1 MCMASETKLREIR
14 AGFLTLLVDVLLY
27 SSVLSFL
34 LVVVVAGL
42 RGYSSSLFLGS
53 QVFMCL
59 CVFTVYSLGCMSQSQ
74 NESIRATS
82 ASASMPSS

>member
-1 MCMASETKLREIR
+1 MASETKLREIR

-59 CVFTVYSLGCMSQSQ
+59 FVVFTVYSLGCMSQSQ

-82 ASASMPSS
+82 AAASMPSS